1 MQQGDFAFPSMRA
14 SSRPLELDREEPLDE
29 VDYICIAA
37 DLLQKM
43 FEEIRSLAQT
53 SPALAREIALR
64 ESLVRADLRTL
75 NMIVEVL
82 SSHEDALAAMQVR
95 RRASALIS
103 RLWDALD
110 SLTSYVT
117 GVEYPEFS
125 PRRVLH

>member
-1 MQQGDFAFPSMRA
+1 MQPGDFAVPSMRA

-37 DLLQKM
+37 GLLQKM
-43 FEEIRSLAQT
+43 FEEIRSLAQ
-53 SPALAREIALR
+53 SSSALASEIALR
-64 ESLVRADLRTL
+64 DSLVRADLRTL

-82 SSHEDALAAMQVR
+82 SSHEDVLAAMQLR

-110 SLTSYVT
+110 SLTS
-117 GVEYPEFS
+117 S
-125 PRRVLH
+125 AI